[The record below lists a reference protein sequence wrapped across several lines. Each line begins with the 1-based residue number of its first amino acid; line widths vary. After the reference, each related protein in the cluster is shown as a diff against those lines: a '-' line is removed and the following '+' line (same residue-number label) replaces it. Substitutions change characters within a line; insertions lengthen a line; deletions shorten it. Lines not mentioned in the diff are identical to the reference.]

1 MWIGT
6 DYEKY
11 AISALGYFYPE
22 LNDMIKGESPDY
34 YNSTI
39 GVEIRR
45 AITEKGGEI
54 DAFWRKNQNCR
65 FQDLPPKQL
74 KKLGFSN
81 PPVPINSKGLFF
93 SQRSLKNGSLLY
105 YKQKDTENLILC
117 AYMEKSIT
125 NQFTIDSIDQAVSE
139 KLDKLNDHYHILNR
153 NDLCIIVQ
161 EQLNYYV
168 CQEEII
174 DDLICNTISS
184 IQKVYGKQERSHF
197 FDNIFLLFLDNLF
210 CINSK
215 TWDYKRNIIT
225 QEQIDIF
232 TAQLKTPVE

>member
-1 MWIGT
+1 MWSGS

-22 LNDMIKGESPDY
+22 LINMIKGESPDY
-34 YNSTI
+34 FNSTI
-39 GVEIRR
+39 GIEIRR
-45 AITEKGGEI
+45 AITRKDGEI

-81 PPVPINSKGLFF
+81 SPVPIDSKEIFF
-93 SQRSLKNGSLLY
+93 SQRSLKNGCLFY
-105 YKQKDTENLILC
+105 YKHKCTGILILC
-117 AYMEKSIT
+117 AYIGKSIT

-168 CQEEII
+168 CQDEII
-174 DDLICNTISS
+174 DDLICSTISS
-184 IQKVYGKQERSHF
+184 IQKAYEKQKRAHF
-197 FDNIFLLFLDNLF
+197 FDNIYLLFLDNVF
-210 CINSK
+210 CVNSK
-215 TWDYKRNIIT
+215 TWKYKRNTIT

-232 TAQLKTPVE
+232 CGAIENT